1 MIFITRNLR
10 IRVARIDAG
19 LTQKDLANRVGVSRQ
34 TINAIEQGSFNP
46 TIRLCKDICKVLE
59 KTLDELFGE
68 EDMTMYC
75 TRCQT
80 VYEDDRCPICGSRKS
95 RPVLPEDICF
105 LAEEDSLQAD
115 ILEDLLKQEGVPFLK
130 KSTVGA
136 GMAMK
141 AGAIF
146 ERFRFYVRYE
156 HLNKA
161 KELLEDIRNA

>member
-1 MIFITRNLR
+1 MIFISRNLR
-10 IRVARIDAG
+10 IKVARLDEG
-19 LTQKDLANRVGVSRQ
+19 LTQKDLADRVGVSRQ

-46 TIRLCKDICKVLE
+46 TIRLCKDICRVLE
-59 KTLDELFGE
+59 RTLDELFGE

-75 TRCQT
+75 TKCQT

-105 LAEEDSLQAD
+105 FAEENSLQAG
-115 ILEDLLKQEGVPFLK
+115 ILEDLLKQEGIPVLK

-156 HLNKA
+156 C
-161 KELLEDIRNA
+161 EFVV

>member
-1 MIFITRNLR
+1 MRNLR
-10 IRVARIDAG
+10 IRVARTDAG
-19 LTQKDLANRVGVSRQ
+19 LTQKDLADRVGVSRQ

-46 TIRLCKDICKVLE
+46 TIRLCKDICRVLE

-80 VYEDDRCPICGSRKS
+80 VYEDDRCPICGSKKS

-105 LAEEDSLQAD
+105 LAEEDSLQAG
-115 ILEDLLKQEGVPFLK
+115 ILEDFLKQEGIPVLK